1 MKRTSFFKNI
11 IVLMSLTLLSGCW
24 DIKEID
30 KRDIP
35 LIIGIHRENDNQYKV
50 TLYIP
55 VTEKGSKLSRTVT
68 QKGTNVSS
76 ALEQLKTNTEDALY
90 YKQVRLILIQSNLA
104 NDNEDISEVIKFLM
118 KSKEL
123 PSIALLAITDENI
136 EKMFSTISDKLDAHA
151 TSVIDYFYKGVNWAP
166 EISTTRIWEVYQS
179 LFSYTNDI
187 AVPVVN
193 SGKDTLLSFEG
204 SAVLKNGKIME
215 RINPSENQFVN
226 LFQNHQTK
234 GKIESLD
241 YASIMVK
248 NSSLQIKPSMK
259 TDQLM
264 VSSDLSLK
272 IEILEKK
279 EDVSNDQIQS
289 ELEKLIEKRFYSL
302 FEQAQ
307 RNKADI
313 FGFGQHFRNKIP
325 YSELKNWRDDYY
337 PSLKVN
343 FQVHVNIE

>member
-1 MKRTSFFKNI
+1 MKRTRCFKVV
-11 IVLMSLTLLSGCW
+11 IVLISLTLLGGCW

-35 LIIGIHRENDNQYKV
+35 LIIGIRRENDNQYKV

-68 QKGTNVSS
+68 KKGTNVSS

-104 NDNEDISEVIKFLM
+104 NDNEDISEVIQFLM

-136 EKMFSTISDKLDAHA
+136 EKMFSSINDKLDAHA
-151 TSVIDYFYKGVNWAP
+151 TSVIDYFYKGVDWAP
-166 EISTTRIWEVYQS
+166 EISTTRIWEVYRS

-204 SAVLKNGKIME
+204 SAVLKNGKMME
-215 RINPSENQFVN
+215 RISPSENQFIH

-234 GKIESLD
+234 GKIESLG

-248 NSSLQIKPSMK
+248 NSSLRIKPSMK
-259 TDQLM
+259 TDELM

-279 EDVSNDQIQS
+279 EGVSHDQIQS
-289 ELEKLIEKRFYSL
+289 DLEKLIEKRFYSL

-313 FGFGQHFRNKIP
+313 FGFGQHFRNQIP
-325 YSELKNWRDDYY
+325 YSELKNWRDEYY
-337 PSLKVN
+337 PHLKVN
-343 FQVHVNIE
+343 FQAQVQIE